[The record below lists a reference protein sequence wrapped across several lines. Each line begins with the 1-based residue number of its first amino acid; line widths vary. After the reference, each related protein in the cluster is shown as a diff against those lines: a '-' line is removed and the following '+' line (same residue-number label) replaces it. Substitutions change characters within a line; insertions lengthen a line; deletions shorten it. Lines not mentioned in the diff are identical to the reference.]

1 MLLLPWGTQTQV
13 QGTRCKRLLSK
24 HRAIYNLCSCPTPSV
39 DSRDIK
45 HIKRIIQTQAAEDRH
60 THTHTPSLTLLK
72 PALIRGITEASSLSG
87 LKERTHVVTQTP
99 PWQICLENIRSLLH
113 MTGCR
118 PADARWVRHFNSDN
132 TPNHEEK
139 DKKRA
144 ERKEGCTYLFTTA
157 TITVFSEELTA
168 LIDLNV
174 NRGSLLASEQEAGG
188 KAHGIKSMYFSVFHA
203 PILPGRQS
211 PVVELCEQ
219 A

>member
-1 MLLLPWGTQTQV
+1 MLAFSTYLWGLEDNMDQSKHIKKKFHIDVSVIGNVIMLLLPWVTPTQV

-24 HRAIYNLCSCPTPSV
+24 HRAIYNLRSCPTPSV

-45 HIKRIIQTQAAEDRH
+45 HIKRIIQTQAAEDTH
-60 THTHTPSLTLLK
+60 THTHTHTQSLTLLK

-118 PADARWVRHFNSDN
+118 PAEARWVRHFNSDN

-139 DKKRA
+139 DKKGQKKKRA
-144 ERKEGCTYLFTTA
+144 VRT
-157 TITVFSEELTA
+157 FSQRRLSQCF
-168 LIDLNV
+168 L
-174 NRGSLLASEQEAGG
+174 
-188 KAHGIKSMYFSVFHA
+188 KSW
-203 PILPGRQS
+203 PL
-211 PVVELCEQ
+211 
-219 A
+219 